1 MVGMEKAEIPS
12 KIYGLEVTVEGG
24 ELSSVS
30 EVGRKIWKTVE
41 RLHYRARTGLRCEH
55 CDDVNLEGKPLGEIV
70 TVNQHSKWILPSPG
84 VRGVVVLGEHP

>member
-1 MVGMEKAEIPS
+1 
-12 KIYGLEVTVEGG
+12 
-24 ELSSVS
+24 
-30 EVGRKIWKTVE
+30 VE